1 MGPSLLPSLQ
11 AAVLLGVSGYAWPG
25 AGIRRQPGLCLALK
39 LCPQSLQHS
48 SESGRAKMP
57 SGKAAEIREMRLRRL
72 TVGRGDLG
80 RSDSAPRSAGSVFR
94 GRPLSRH
101 LHLVR
106 RVPRPQSRTLPHLKT
121 FF

>member
-72 TVGRGDLG
+72 TVGGGGIWGDQTPPRGAQVAFSKGDRCRGICTLCAVSPD
-80 RSDSAPRSAGSVFR
+80 RSPA
-94 GRPLSRH
+94 LSH
-101 LHLVR
+101 I
-106 RVPRPQSRTLPHLKT
+106 
-121 FF
+121 